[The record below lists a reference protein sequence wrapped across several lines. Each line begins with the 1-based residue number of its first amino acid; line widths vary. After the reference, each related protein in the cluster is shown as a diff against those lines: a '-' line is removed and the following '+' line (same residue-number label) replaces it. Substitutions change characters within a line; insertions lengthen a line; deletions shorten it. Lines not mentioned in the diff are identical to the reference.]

1 MNQPKKILCNSTMMK
16 QMIYNLN
23 FLTIKKTKSIIIVN
37 NPPLNY
43 KTLSAETAIKQ
54 ESHMNTSIF
63 EEAKLFQSK
72 TKKKGAPKGKQAI
85 QELET

>member
-1 MNQPKKILCNSTMMK
+1 
-16 QMIYNLN
+16 MIYNLN

-63 EEAKLFQSK
+63 EEAKLF
-72 TKKKGAPKGKQAI
+72 
-85 QELET
+85 